1 MKTLFIGGIKSGK
14 SQNAQNYILNIASE
28 ASASSIYEVKTSL
41 PRAKQNTS
49 NFGCEASASPIY
61 EAKASLPNVSK
72 PTYLATT
79 EFIDTGMKE
88 RIDAHKLSR
97 GDDFVTLQEPLKI
110 YEAIKTNNTPVLV
123 ECVSMWINN
132 MFYHGFSLEDM
143 KKELEQI
150 LALEQTVV
158 FVLND
163 VGCGVIPDNKL
174 ARDFIDASGKLSQLI
189 ASRCDEVY
197 HTIAGISTRIK

>member
-14 SQNAQNYILNIASE
+14 SLNAQNYILDIGSG
-28 ASASSIYEVKTSL
+28 TSV
-41 PRAKQNTS
+41 PQI
-49 NFGCEASASPIY
+49 G

-79 EFIDTGMKE
+79 EFIDAGMKE
-88 RIDAHKLSR
+88 RIDAHIQNR

-110 YEAIKTNNTPVLV
+110 YEAIKTNKKPVLV

-132 MFYHGFSLEDM
+132 MFYHGFSFEDM
-143 KKELEQI
+143 KKEIEQI
-150 LALEQTVV
+150 LELEQTVV